1 MDGPVEVDMG
11 HQLMEMTWTPG
22 GLLVDGLFDT
32 FGSPIHDAACCVSPA
47 ATRATRPARCCRSRS
62 SCAAV
67 TSPSAW
73 AKQKG
78 ENTTGEISTT
88 LSYYKLVIGGE
99 EIIEIDKP
107 GYVFRVRGV
116 DRMAE
121 RRQALG
127 V

>member
-1 MDGPVEVDMG
+1 
-11 HQLMEMTWTPG
+11 MEMTWTPG
-22 GLLVDGLFDT
+22 GLLVDGLST
-32 FGSPIHDAACCVSPA
+32 PSASPIHDCLVAFHH
-47 ATRATRPARCCRSRS
+47 RSYESDETGEVLPVEIVVRGRHKS
-62 SCAAV
+62 I
-67 TSPSAW
+67 AW
-73 AKQKG
+73 AKPRKAK
-78 ENTTGEISTT
+78 TPTGEISTT